1 MPLTFRQHT
10 ARNGLRIIAEVDPAA
25 HSAAAGFY
33 VKTGAR
39 DESTPVMGV
48 SHFLEHMMF
57 KGTADITAEE
67 LNRRFDEI
75 GARNNAFTSN
85 EMTCFYAHLL
95 PEYFHQGVDLLAR
108 MMRPALKPA
117 DFTTEKGVILE

>member
-1 MPLTFRQHT
+1 MPLTFQQHKL
-10 ARNGLRIIAEVDPAA
+10 ANGLTIIAEVDPAA

-57 KGTADITAEE
+57 KGTTDITAEE

-75 GARNNAFTSN
+75 GPRNNAFTSN
-85 EMTCFYAHLL
+85 EMTCFCAHLL
-95 PEYFHQGVDLLAR
+95 PEYLDTGVDLLA
-108 MMRPALKPA
+108 
-117 DFTTEKGVILE
+117 